1 MSANFETGAN
11 ERSSD
16 RSPEIVELDLPL
28 AHRHASTVRVVAAS
42 LGADAGLTID
52 EIEDLRLGVNE
63 AVSVLADVDGRDG
76 ARLRVRFEIA
86 GHGMTVTA
94 QRTGVEQARSID
106 DIDGLAVRI
115 LRAVVDEF
123 RVDDDGAFVVVKN
136 ALARDGD

>member
-1 MSANFETGAN
+1 MTANFETGAN

-16 RSPEIVELDLPL
+16 RPREVVELDLPL

-63 AVSVLADVDGRDG
+63 AVSVLADVDRTNG
-76 ARLRVRFEIA
+76 ARLSVRFEIA
-86 GHGMTVTA
+86 GHGMIVTA
-94 QRTGVEQARSID
+94 SRSGVEQVLSID
-106 DIDGLAVRI
+106 DIDALAVRI

-123 RVDDDGAFVVVKN
+123 RVDDGAFIVVKN

>member
-1 MSANFETGAN
+1 MSANSESGAN
-11 ERSSD
+11 G
-16 RSPEIVELDLPL
+16 RSPEVVELDLPL

-42 LGADAGLTID
+42 LGADAGLTVD

-63 AVSVLADVDGRDG
+63 AVSVLADVDVTGG
-76 ARLRVRFEIA
+76 ARLQVRFEILDY
-86 GHGMTVTA
+86 GMTVTA
-94 QRTGVEQARSID
+94 RRSGVEQALSFD
-106 DIDGLAVRI
+106 DIDALAVRI